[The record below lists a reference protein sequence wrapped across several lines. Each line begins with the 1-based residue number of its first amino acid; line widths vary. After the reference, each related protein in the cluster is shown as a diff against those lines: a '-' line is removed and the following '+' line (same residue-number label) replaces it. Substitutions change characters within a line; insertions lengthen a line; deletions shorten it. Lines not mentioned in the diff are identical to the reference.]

1 MEKYLRISEILLVA
15 CAAMLL
21 MLSGCGE
28 KTAEGEESKDI
39 QTADTQTDASTQSE
53 PDAAV
58 LVEGHDYFVFEFGEW
73 GGGLSMAGAGTEAG
87 YSLNV
92 IDAETGDWAYWN
104 EMLTGQR
111 QMLSPDGSMILY
123 ADVPESKDQL
133 QVRLYDRKSGDSLWE
148 TFIDAAGT
156 YWSTRIENAYWAVD
170 KGLVVLDIKSVF
182 YAGRKPDPT
191 GRSVSQLWWLVTFDI
206 ETGEQVA
213 RYDVISE
220 DATGNSGATIT
231 SEGQYTN
238 GRVYLNIPD
247 YPIRDFSPYD
257 DSKSSMAFNIFGVDV
272 ETGESIE
279 IDMRGLMSSPVAA
292 RFFINTDGTSIIA
305 LAEDLNE
312 DNEPRPQGG
321 SIVRI
326 DIETGKW
333 ETILEATREAVYGL
347 RGATPDGNAII
358 FTKHELVDKVYT
370 ASQHAMYLDSGRDVQ
385 LPVEGLLNHLWI
397 SPSGKYAASSNL
409 VRERGVNIINIDSGE
424 VREIIRKTELGT
436 PAPKGF
442 LGGLGSGE

>member
-1 MEKYLRISEILLVA
+1 MKKYRRISEILLIA
-15 CAAMLL
+15 CVAMLL
-21 MLSGCGE
+21 ILSGCGE
-28 KTAEGEESKDI
+28 KTAEGEEPKGA
-39 QTADTQTDASTQSE
+39 QTVDTQTDASTQSE
-53 PDAAV
+53 PGAAV
-58 LVEGHDYFVFEFGEW
+58 LVEGHDYFVYEFGDW
-73 GGGLSMAGAGTEAG
+73 GGSPGMAGVGAEAG
-87 YSLNV
+87 YTLNV

-104 EMLTGQR
+104 EMVIGQH
-111 QMLSPDGSMILY
+111 QMLSPDGSMLLY

-133 QVRLYDRKSGDSLWE
+133 QVRLFDRMSGDSLWE

-182 YAGRKPDPT
+182 YAGRKPDPS
-191 GRSVSQLWWLVTFDI
+191 GRSVRQLWWLVTFDI

-220 DATGNSGATIT
+220 DATGNSGATIF

-238 GRVYLNIPD
+238 GRIYLNIPD
-247 YPIRDFSPYD
+247 YPIMDFSPYD
-257 DSKSSMAFNIFGVDV
+257 DSKSSMAFNIFGIDV

-292 RFFINTDGTSIIA
+292 RFYINTDGTLITA
-305 LAEDLNE
+305 LAEDLDEENK
-312 DNEPRPQGG
+312 PRPQGG

-326 DIETGKW
+326 DIETGNW
-333 ETILEATREAVYGL
+333 ETILEASLQAVYGL
-347 RGATPDGNAII
+347 RGVTPDSNGII
-358 FTKHELVDKVYT
+358 FTKHELVDEVYT
-370 ASQHAMYLDSGRDVQ
+370 ASHHAMYLDSGRDIQ
-385 LPVEGLLNHLWI
+385 LPVEGLLYHLWI
-397 SPSGKYAASSNL
+397 SPSGKYAASANL
-409 VRERGVNIINIDSGE
+409 VRERGINIINIDSGE